1 MACALTGA
9 GRAAHA
15 EMPRRPLPAVLVTLA
30 CVLTGAPASAAAP
43 LPLGPATLTEART
56 VRTLAPGVTLTDI
69 VRGVPS
75 PRETFVVDAGFT
87 LAPAEAA
94 QTAAQARSLGFDA
107 SVLQVDATVPDG
119 PPRGPAAY
127 VARIGRFA
135 GEAAAADAAA
145 RLAAA
150 HVPDPQV
157 DFTGEDGTAL
167 TAGPWRVHLLDIDP
181 RRLRGTVRPVLANGV
196 VRGRETVAAIDR
208 RTHALAGLNGGYFV
222 TGPGDGTPGDL
233 AGISVVGG
241 ELLSEAVDGRTSLVL
256 PRSTGAGA
264 RIEALSTTLRARSSD
279 GAARLVD
286 GRNRHV
292 ALIRACG
299 GRGGDRPTTRP
310 LHDVTCTDPSELVQL
325 TRRFGRTTPAGARVE
340 AVVDRAGRVRA
351 LRSRRGAIPR
361 RGFVLAGTGDGATW
375 LRRHARPGRRVRVSV
390 RVRRDRKRGGALAL
404 RPGVG
409 VVNGGPRLLR
419 AGAQQVTAA
428 AEGFTHPGDP
438 EFYYRFGVRR
448 SPRTIAGVTAA
459 GHLLL
464 VAADGRAP
472 GYSVGL
478 SFLEEAAVMR
488 ALGASDAVN
497 LDGGGSTTM
506 AIGATTITRPSDPT
520 GERPVGDAVVITA
533 RRR

>member
-1 MACALTGA
+1 
-9 GRAAHA
+9 
-15 EMPRRPLPAVLVTLA
+15 MPRRSLPAVLATLA
-30 CVLTGAPASAAAP
+30 CVLVAAASASAAPAVP
-43 LPLGPATLTEART
+43 LPLGPATLPEART
-56 VRTLAPGVTLTDI
+56 VRMLAPGVTLTDI
-69 VRGVPS
+69 VRGVAGPG
-75 PRETFVVDAGFT
+75 ETFVVDAGFT

-94 QTAAQARSLGFDA
+94 QTATQARRLGFDA
-107 SVLQVDATVPDG
+107 SVLQVDAHAPDSPLPG
-119 PPRGPAAY
+119 PVAY

-135 GEAAAADAAA
+135 GEAAAEEAAA

-150 HVPDPQV
+150 QVPDPQV
-157 DFTGEDGTAL
+157 DFTGDDGTAL
-167 TAGPWRVHLLDIDP
+167 TGGPWRVHVLDIDP
-181 RRLRGTVRPVLANGV
+181 RRFRGTVRPVLANGV
-196 VRGRETVAAIDR
+196 VRGRETVSAIDR
-208 RTHALAGLNGGYFV
+208 RTRALAGLNGGYFV
-222 TGPGDGTPGDL
+222 TGPADGTPGDL

-241 ELLSEAVDGRTSLVL
+241 DLVSEAVDGRTALVL
-256 PRSTGAGA
+256 PHGTGAGA

-286 GRNRHV
+286 GRNRRV
-292 ALIRACG
+292 GLIRACG

-340 AVVDRAGRVRA
+340 AVVDRGGRVRA

-361 RGFVLAGTGDGATW
+361 RGYVLAGTGDGATW
-375 LRRHARPGRRVRVSV
+375 LRRYARPGRRVRVRV
-390 RVRRDRKRGGALAL
+390 RVRRDTNGGGALAL
-404 RPGVG
+404 GRGIG

-419 AGAQQVTAA
+419 AGAQQVAAA

-448 SPRTIAGVTAA
+448 NPRTIAGVTAA

-506 AIGATTITRPSDPT
+506 VVGATAITRPSDPT
-520 GERPVGDAVVITA
+520 GERPVGDAVVVA
-533 RRR
+533 APRG

>member
-167 TAGPWRVHLLDIDP
+167 TAGPWRVHVLDIDP

-208 RTHALAGLNGGYFV
+208 RTHAVAGLNGGYFV

-279 GAARLVD
+279 SAARLVD

-299 GRGGDRPTTRP
+299 GRGGDRPNTRP

-361 RGFVLAGTGDGATW
+361 RGYVLAGTGDGATW

>member
-1 MACALTGA
+1 MS
-9 GRAAHA
+9 
-15 EMPRRPLPAVLVTLA
+15 RRPLPAVLVTLA
-30 CVLTGAPASAAAP
+30 CVLTGAHAAAAAP
-43 LPLGPATLTEART
+43 LPLGPATLPEARA
-56 VRTLAPGVTLTDI
+56 VRALAPGVTLTDI
-69 VRGVPS
+69 VRGVPG
-75 PRETFVVDAGFT
+75 PGETFVVDAGFT

-94 QTAAQARSLGFDA
+94 QTAAQARGLGFDA
-107 SVLQVDATVPDG
+107 SVLQVDATAPDG

-157 DFTGEDGTAL
+157 DFTGEDGAL
-167 TAGPWRVHLLDIDP
+167 TGGPWRVHVLDIDP
-181 RRLRGTVRPVLANGV
+181 RRFRGTVRPVLANGV

-292 ALIRACG
+292 GLIRAC
-299 GRGGDRPTTRP
+299 GDRPTTRP
-310 LHDVTCTDPSELVQL
+310 LHDVTCTDRSELVQL
-325 TRRFGRTTPAGARVE
+325 TPRFGRTTPAGARVE
-340 AVVDRAGRVRA
+340 AVVDRGGRVRA

-361 RGFVLAGTGDGATW
+361 RGSVLAGTGDGATW

-390 RVRRDRKRGGALAL
+390 RVRRARKRGGALAL

-506 AIGATTITRPSDPT
+506 AIGATAITRPSDPT
-520 GERPVGDAVVITA
+520 GERPVGDAIVVTA

>member
-1 MACALTGA
+1 
-9 GRAAHA
+9 
-15 EMPRRPLPAVLVTLA
+15 V
-30 CVLTGAPASAAAP
+30 
-43 LPLGPATLTEART
+43 
-56 VRTLAPGVTLTDI
+56 
-69 VRGVPS
+69 
-75 PRETFVVDAGFT
+75 
-87 LAPAEAA
+87 
-94 QTAAQARSLGFDA
+94 
-107 SVLQVDATVPDG
+107 
-119 PPRGPAAY
+119 
-127 VARIGRFA
+127 
-135 GEAAAADAAA
+135 
-145 RLAAA
+145 
-150 HVPDPQV
+150 
-157 DFTGEDGTAL
+157 
-167 TAGPWRVHLLDIDP
+167 LDIDP
-181 RRLRGTVRPVLANGV
+181 RRFRGTVRAVLANGV

-233 AGISVVGG
+233 AGISVAGG

-292 ALIRACG
+292 GLIRGCG

-310 LHDVTCTDPSELVQL
+310 LHDVTCTDRSELVQL
-325 TRRFGRTTPAGARVE
+325 TPRFGRTTPAGARVE
-340 AVVDRAGRVRA
+340 AVVDRGGRVRA

-361 RGFVLAGTGDGATW
+361 RGSVLAGTGDGATW

-390 RVRRDRKRGGALAL
+390 RVRRDRKPGGALAL

-506 AIGATTITRPSDPT
+506 AIGATAITRPSDPT
-520 GERPVGDAVVITA
+520 GERPVGDAIVVTA

>member
-167 TAGPWRVHLLDIDP
+167 TAGPWRVHVLDIDP

-208 RTHALAGLNGGYFV
+208 RTHAVAGLNGGYFV

-279 GAARLVD
+279 SAARLVD

-375 LRRHARPGRRVRVSV
+375 LRRHAQPGRRVRVSV

>member
-1 MACALTGA
+1 M
-9 GRAAHA
+9 
-15 EMPRRPLPAVLVTLA
+15 
-30 CVLTGAPASAAAP
+30 
-43 LPLGPATLTEART
+43 
-56 VRTLAPGVTLTDI
+56 
-69 VRGVPS
+69 RGVPS
-75 PRETFVVDAGFT
+75 PGETFVVDAGFT

-94 QTAAQARSLGFDA
+94 QTAAQARRLGFDA
-107 SVLQVDATVPDG
+107 SVLQVDAHAPDSPLPG
-119 PPRGPAAY
+119 PVAY

-135 GEAAAADAAA
+135 GEAAAEEAAA

-150 HVPDPQV
+150 QVPDPQV
-157 DFTGEDGTAL
+157 DFTGDDGTAL
-167 TAGPWRVHLLDIDP
+167 TGGPWRVHVLDIDP
-181 RRLRGTVRPVLANGV
+181 RRFRGTVRPVLANGV
-196 VRGRETVAAIDR
+196 VRGRETVSAIDR
-208 RTHALAGLNGGYFV
+208 RLRALAGLNGGYFV

-241 ELLSEAVDGRTSLVL
+241 DLVSEAVNGRTALVL
-256 PRSTGAGA
+256 PRRTGAGA

-286 GRNRHV
+286 GRNRRLG
-292 ALIRACG
+292 LIRACG

-340 AVVDRAGRVRA
+340 AVVDRGGRVRA
-351 LRSRRGAIPR
+351 LRSGRGAIPR
-361 RGFVLAGTGDGATW
+361 RGYVLAGTGDGATW
-375 LRRHARPGRRVRVSV
+375 LRRHARPGRRVGV
-390 RVRRDRKRGGALAL
+390 RVRVTRDTNGGGTLAL
-404 RPGVG
+404 GRAVG

-419 AGAQQVTAA
+419 AGAQQVMAA

-448 SPRTIAGVTAA
+448 NPRTIAGVTAA

-506 AIGATTITRPSDPT
+506 AVGATAITRPSDPT
-520 GERPVGDAVVITA
+520 GERPVGDAVVVTA